1 LTFAHEQEQQ
11 AWAKDMIDLLLT
23 MQQAVAAHGSALPAA
38 QVTAFHSQYR
48 ALLQQAESE
57 CPPPEPSPTPG
68 RRGRP
73 KRSKSR
79 NLLERL
85 LNYETD

>member
-1 LTFAHEQEQQ
+1 
-11 AWAKDMIDLLLT
+11 MIDLLLA
-23 MQQAVAAHGSALPAA
+23 MQQAVAAHGGALPDAPA
-38 QVTAFHSQYR
+38 TAFHTQYQ

-57 CPPPEPSPTPG
+57 YPPPEPSQTPG

-79 NLLERL
+79 NLFERL
-85 LNYETD
+85 LNYENEPPGSFKNLRF